1 MWGGISCSKSRKR
14 AKYIKLGL
22 SENHICGTLPDEI
35 GALGAFR
42 DLEFVGIDFTD
53 NELTGSIPESLCNLS
68 NIPHFSQ
75 TKWRFG
81 RNHLAGAIPVCVIA
95 HCEKDIYCDVSANA
109 YLTLPTNIGD
119 LDGKITN
126 LGWTSS
132 ADLHGSIPPSI
143 GKLASLQHLNLT
155 FSFLTG
161 QVPVVE

>member
-1 MWGGISCSKSRKR
+1 MDGNEESNPRR
-14 AKYIKLGL
+14 ATAGEQ
-22 SENHICGTLPDEI
+22 SQESNPGEN
-35 GALGAFR
+35 FR
-42 DLEFVGIDFTD
+42 RAIQEGNPGEQSLE
-53 NELTGSIPESLCNLS
+53 S
-68 NIPHFSQ
+68 N
-75 TKWRFG
+75 
-81 RNHLAGAIPVCVIA
+81 
-95 HCEKDIYCDVSANA
+95 VSANA